1 MLFFSP
7 RQIDLSSGTYSS
19 PMLNS
24 LLTANQSTT
33 ADPSVKYSSQT
44 VSSMRNVSIAVSEH
58 SPCSIQNPPP
68 TSGPKQIRIRP
79 SIFIPQD
86 GNSRPSQAIG
96 RHRFTSEMFP
106 VNPSMGQG
114 AIYHNNQL
122 DSKAQVSILPASSK
136 TPHIRMGNLTPE
148 VEIFTKPRPVPV
160 SMPPQ
165 SISNQ
170 SSVADNVRYRK
181 IMPMAR
187 SGSQGFVSVRPMA
200 FLQTDMQNR
209 MQIPSA
215 RMQIPPARMEIP
227 PARMAIPPA
236 RMAIPPARMKIPSAR
251 MEIPPARM
259 EIPSARM
266 AIPPARMEIPSAR
279 MEIPPARMAIP
290 PARMEIPSARMA
302 IPPARMQIPPARM
315 EIPSARTEIPPAR
328 MAIPPTRMAIPP
340 ARMEMPPMR
349 MGIPTARMGISSV
362 RMGVPPARIGN
373 PSGTMGIHSVRLGIP
388 PARGPSLP
396 IIQVMG
402 PKLFPKLPG
411 SSQNLSFRQIAPAP
425 NQGQFAPRPSVSTT
439 RILDTTASYRDKVQ
453 SLFRQNIPLPQHPVP
468 QDLLRHPNSSNIGPS
483 SNVMNI
489 PSGCTSFPTFP
500 TSQQCLSIATPRIP
514 SGEGLASH
522 ITNLKP
528 SQQALNAVTSQ
539 SQFKQNSQFL
549 VLNQSN
555 AKGTLQVF
563 QTQSQPAG
571 QNQGSARQL
580 LPAPP
585 FSTGNQSIDPTRNFL
600 SKICRVTTA
609 QNKDSEDGIKPTKA
623 NNNNISISRS
633 LLI

>member
-33 ADPSVKYSSQT
+33 ADTSVKYSSQT

-122 DSKAQVSILPASSK
+122 ASKAQVSILPASSK

-148 VEIFTKPRPVPV
+148 VEIFTKPRAVPV

-215 RMQIPPARMEIP
+215 RMQIPP
-227 PARMAIPPA
+227 
-236 RMAIPPARMKIPSAR
+236 
-251 MEIPPARM
+251 
-259 EIPSARM
+259 
-266 AIPPARMEIPSAR
+266 AR

>member
-148 VEIFTKPRPVPV
+148 VEIFTKPRAVPV

-215 RMQIPPARMEIP
+215 RMQIPPARM
-227 PARMAIPPA
+227 
-236 RMAIPPARMKIPSAR
+236 
-251 MEIPPARM
+251 
-259 EIPSARM
+259 
-266 AIPPARMEIPSAR
+266 
-279 MEIPPARMAIP
+279 
-290 PARMEIPSARMA
+290 
-302 IPPARMQIPPARM
+302 
-315 EIPSARTEIPPAR
+315 EIPPAR

-571 QNQGSARQL
+571 PNQGSARQL